1 MMGEQCFSDIASRDA
16 RELLVGRSHLRP
28 RQGAVGRGAQSE
40 QPGASVR
47 TTAAGTGKVPW
58 PTIELAHGSFTR
70 VRSPPRTRNW
80 RERLP
85 GHPCR
90 LGGGQH
96 VLAALLVSVAHSIF
110 VYPAD
115 RAAVSSLVIKG
126 VASSLG
132 THSSGTPSLGTA
144 SFGTPSS
151 GTASSFRRIQV
162 DRSVIRQPAVAATAW
177 PNGVC
182 ARPHVRPL
190 RSCSPAA
197 RSGRAGNRS

>member
-1 MMGEQCFSDIASRDA
+1 MGEQCFSDIASRDA

-96 VLAALLVSVAHSIF
+96 VLAALLVSVAQSIS

-115 RAAVSSLVIKG
+115 RAAVSSLVVKG

-132 THSSGTPSLGTA
+132 TA
-144 SFGTPSS
+144 SS

-182 ARPHVRPL
+182 ARPRVRPL